1 MTGCWFGVAELQAI
15 MDHEVPHYYLA
26 SQHHSHLILTKTKC
40 YRCGFGVCFLTFLCT
55 DTCLSVHKA
64 HNSADNYFG
73 FSVMLPFCTYRYK
86 LFTQL
91 NMFSQCCE
99 KVGIL

>member
-1 MTGCWFGVAELQAI
+1 MWIWGL
-15 MDHEVPHYYLA
+15 
-26 SQHHSHLILTKTKC
+26 
-40 YRCGFGVCFLTFLCT
+40 FLSISLHREKGT

-64 HNSADNYFG
+64 HTSADNYFG
-73 FSVMLPFCTYRYK
+73 FSVMLPLCTYRYK